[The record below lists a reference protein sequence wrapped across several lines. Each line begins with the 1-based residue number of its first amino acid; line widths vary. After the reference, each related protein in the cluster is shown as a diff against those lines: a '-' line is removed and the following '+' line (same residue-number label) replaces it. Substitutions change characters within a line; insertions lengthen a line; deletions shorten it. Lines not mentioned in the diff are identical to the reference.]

1 MIFDEILKNILT
13 YVSNDVKFIILLI
26 IGIFLLNIKNIKNL
40 ITQSEKIFINTQE
53 NSLCVNSIIFRTIF

>member
-1 MIFDEILKNILT
+1 MIFDEILKNILK

-40 ITQSEKIFINTQE
+40 ITQSEKF
-53 NSLCVNSIIFRTIF
+53 L